1 MNLKENKKILVLL
14 IFLIILFM
22 ALIIYLSYF
31 TIFEAQDIVDHP
43 ANRRE
48 SLKISEIKRG
58 NIYDSEG
65 EFLAYTEGEEYK
77 YKRIYTHPVIYSHVI
92 GYSSKI
98 RGNTGI
104 EASYNKYILGK
115 SQPEIMKNI
124 RAFFESDYDSK
135 FGNDIY
141 LTTNTAIQGKV
152 RELISETG
160 EKGAAVVMNPKTGE
174 VLSLVSYPDFNTE
187 TIERDYA
194 AIVEKNEGA
203 FYNSA
208 MQGGFTPGSIQK
220 VISTAAIIE
229 SGVDQNYEDL
239 GEESA
244 GGYPIRNAGGRKY
257 GQIDLQDAFIF
268 SVNTYFA
275 SKAMEI
281 GNEKMGEV
289 AEKFLYNKS
298 IDFDLNTQ
306 NVKFNKSTY
315 NYEDWDKQALAAA
328 AIGQSDISVTPLHMC
343 MVASTIANEGKM
355 MKPYL
360 VSKVTESNGTEIFT
374 NAPEELIQSV
384 TPETANEIKNMMIEA
399 VRIGSGKSA
408 ALRSV
413 QVAGKTGTAE
423 RSQEKTINNAWF
435 IGFAPAEDPQIA
447 VAVVIENVEFLGG
460 EIAAPI
466 ARDIISFSLQELS
479 K

>member
-1 MNLKENKKILVLL
+1 MKLKENKKILVLL
-14 IFLIILFM
+14 IFLILLFM
-22 ALIIYLSYF
+22 SLIVYLSYF
-31 TIFEAQDIVDHP
+31 TIFEAQNIVDHP

-48 SLKISEIKRG
+48 NLKIAGIKRG
-58 NIYDSEG
+58 SIYDSRG
-65 EFLAYTEGEEYK
+65 EVLAHTEGERYK
-77 YKRIYTHPVIYSHVI
+77 YKRVYTYPVIYSHVV

-104 EASYNKYILGK
+104 EASYNKYILGE
-115 SQPEIMKNI
+115 SQPELLKNI
-124 RAFFESDYDSK
+124 KAFFDSDYESYTGD
-135 FGNDIY
+135 DIY
-141 LTTNTAIQGKV
+141 LTTNTAIQQKV
-152 RELISETG
+152 RDLLSETG

-174 VLSLVSYPDFNTE
+174 VLSLVSYPDFNAG

-220 VISTAAIIE
+220 VVSSAAIIE
-229 SGVDQNYEDL
+229 SGINRNYEDT

-244 GGYPIRNAGGRKY
+244 GGYPIRNSGGKKY
-257 GQIDLQDAFIF
+257 GEIDLKDAVTF

-275 SKAMEI
+275 SKAIEV
-281 GNEKMGEV
+281 GSEKMGEV
-289 AEKFLYNKS
+289 AERFLYNKA

-306 NVKFNKSTY
+306 NVKFNKSSY
-315 NYEDWDKQALAAA
+315 NYKNWDKQALAAS

-343 MVASTIANEGKM
+343 MVASAIANEGKM

-360 VSKVTESNGTEIFT
+360 VSKVIDSEGKEVLTKE
-374 NAPEELIQSV
+374 PEELIQSV
-384 TPETANEIKNMMIEA
+384 SPEVAEEIKSMMIEA
-399 VRIGSGKSA
+399 VRVGSGKSA

-435 IGFAPAEDPQIA
+435 IGFAPAEDPQVA
-447 VAVVIENVEFLGG
+447 VAVVIQNVQFLGG